1 MARYASEAERLRAHR
16 EAFNLALELGITP
29 REAEAELR
37 RRRAIAHDRESTAR
51 LQAKMC
57 AASQPSR
64 ISASWDAPWMMR
76 N

>member
-1 MARYASEAERLRAHR
+1 MARHASEAERLRAHR
-16 EAFNLALELGITP
+16 EAFCLAMELGITP

-37 RRRAIAHDRESTAR
+37 RRRAIARDHETTAR

-57 AASQPSR
+57 AAPRAAQHSP
-64 ISASWDAPWMMR
+64 SWDAPWMMR